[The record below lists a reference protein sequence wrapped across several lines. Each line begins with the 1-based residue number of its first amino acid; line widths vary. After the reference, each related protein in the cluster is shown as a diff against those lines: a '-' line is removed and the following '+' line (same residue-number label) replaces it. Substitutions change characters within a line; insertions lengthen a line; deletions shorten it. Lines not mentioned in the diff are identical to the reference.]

1 MTSGL
6 PFVLGE
12 MGVTLGIVLVCSR
25 QFFSFM
31 SADIFYL
38 LLITVN
44 VNVYQP
50 INLYNCE

>member
-6 PFVLGE
+6 PFILGE
-12 MGVTLGIVLVCSR
+12 MGIVLVCSR

-31 SADIFYL
+31 SADIFSL